1 MPNFYPKDYNKDK
14 ESSHGG
20 DENREPN
27 ENVPFFKYTNKD
39 SLLMT
44 LGNDEINWLLK
55 ELATSNPE
63 LPSNTLSDLYQDFE
77 QNQFVDERGYDVL
90 NDDESY
96 TDLEDEILKQMNFS
110 SG

>member
-1 MPNFYPKDYNKDK
+1 
-14 ESSHGG
+14 
-20 DENREPN
+20 
-27 ENVPFFKYTNKD
+27 
-39 SLLMT
+39 MT

-63 LPSNTLSDLYQDFE
+63 LPSNITSEMYQDYD
-77 QNQFVDERGYDVL
+77 QNQFIDERGYDLL